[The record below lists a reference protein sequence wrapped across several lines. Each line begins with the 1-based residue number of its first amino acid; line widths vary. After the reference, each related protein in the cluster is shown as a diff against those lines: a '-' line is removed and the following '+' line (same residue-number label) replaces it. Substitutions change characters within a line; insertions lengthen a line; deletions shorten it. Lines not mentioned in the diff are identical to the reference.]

1 MGIACNS
8 ECNSEMLVCSTFM
21 IVAKPTV
28 LVHRAEYNT
37 TIIRVFQIYFNR
49 NAFDLDCP
57 DHMKKCQSG
66 KCLPKSFFCDGEND
80 CTTPERPI
88 DKSEDED
95 RKSCGK
101 MDETRIM

>member
-80 CTTPERPI
+80 CD
-88 DKSEDED
+88 DKSDESY
-95 RKSCGK
+95 KSCGK
-101 MDETRIM
+101 INESYGKIGNKF